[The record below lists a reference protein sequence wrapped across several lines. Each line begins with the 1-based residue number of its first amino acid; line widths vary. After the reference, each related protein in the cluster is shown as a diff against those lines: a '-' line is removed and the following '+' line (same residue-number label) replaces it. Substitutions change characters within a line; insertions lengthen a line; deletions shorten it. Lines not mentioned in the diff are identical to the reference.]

1 MNEQTIL
8 DTINEI
14 DDKHSIGW
22 DTDSTLTILARFIA
36 ANCKLE
42 DFKSFVEETAK
53 DELQMIFEEEN
64 DNEDEEISVEDK
76 D

>member
-1 MNEQTIL
+1 MSEQTIL

-42 DFKSFVEETAK
+42 DFEAFVEETAK
-53 DELQMIFEEEN
+53 SDLQMLHETWEN
-64 DNEDEEISVEDK
+64 
-76 D
+76 